1 VVPFGSNGPEG
12 VRTVMADF
20 SDPQRVRDAVAAVH
34 PSVDDLLIAPTDDP
48 LAKGTP
54 QNASQLL
61 AAFMT
66 AQVSLATTMALL
78 VSGSGSVTLV
88 GSARCTPNSQL
99 DDWFRKGIAQ
109 VTPTLAPRRV
119 SLAIPGSSDS
129 AATWLL
135 SVFAPSPSPILLPN
149 TNASDALRKIV
160 SASQQPKAR
169 EAVTENAV
177 TPLDNVSGTSSSTE
191 DLDMFDIG
199 AALAL
204 VESGPSPSLPG
215 WTGDEVAEQPKS
227 ESAAMSIA
235 SALDDRTANSS
246 QGVTGSQANVSED
259 LATAS
264 QDLASL
270 HRQVLAARRES
281 DQIAASLEAILA
293 QEKASRESLET
304 VRIQVQEQAALAAAA
319 NAEADIAREQSHVLR
334 SSLDGLRKEEQ
345 DVKARQEELSSVV
358 VSLQDEVKALLS
370 AAENC

>member
-1 VVPFGSNGPEG
+1 
-12 VRTVMADF
+12 MA
-20 SDPQRVRDAVAAVH
+20 
-34 PSVDDLLIAPTDDP
+34 
-48 LAKGTP
+48 
-54 QNASQLL
+54 QNALY
-61 AAFMT
+61 FEI
-66 AQVSLATTMALL
+66 
-78 VSGSGSVTLV
+78 
-88 GSARCTPNSQL
+88 
-99 DDWFRKGIAQ
+99 FRPVCG
-109 VTPTLAPRRV
+109 
-119 SLAIPGSSDS
+119 
-129 AATWLL
+129 WLL

-149 TNASDALRKIV
+149 TNAADALRKIV
-160 SASQQPKAR
+160 SAASQQKA
-169 EAVTENAV
+169 APQVAPQVAPQPTPQA
-177 TPLDNVSGTSSSTE
+177 TPAPLDNVSGTSASNE
-191 DLDMFDIG
+191 ELDMFDNE

-370 AAENC
+370 AADEIVEVAATNANVSLDDVELIASRIASLRARTRCRT

>member
-1 VVPFGSNGPEG
+1 MTTQLPNLARTLCIVGAHTPFGSSCVRLATSLGLEVLAVVPFGSNGPEG

-20 SDPQRVRDAVAAVH
+20 SDPQRVRNAVAAVH

-135 SVFAPSPSPILLPN
+135 SVFA
-149 TNASDALRKIV
+149 
-160 SASQQPKAR
+160 
-169 EAVTENAV
+169 
-177 TPLDNVSGTSSSTE
+177 
-191 DLDMFDIG
+191 
-199 AALAL
+199 
-204 VESGPSPSLPG
+204 
-215 WTGDEVAEQPKS
+215 
-227 ESAAMSIA
+227 
-235 SALDDRTANSS
+235 
-246 QGVTGSQANVSED
+246 
-259 LATAS
+259 
-264 QDLASL
+264 
-270 HRQVLAARRES
+270 
-281 DQIAASLEAILA
+281 
-293 QEKASRESLET
+293 
-304 VRIQVQEQAALAAAA
+304 
-319 NAEADIAREQSHVLR
+319 
-334 SSLDGLRKEEQ
+334 
-345 DVKARQEELSSVV
+345 
-358 VSLQDEVKALLS
+358 
-370 AAENC
+370 